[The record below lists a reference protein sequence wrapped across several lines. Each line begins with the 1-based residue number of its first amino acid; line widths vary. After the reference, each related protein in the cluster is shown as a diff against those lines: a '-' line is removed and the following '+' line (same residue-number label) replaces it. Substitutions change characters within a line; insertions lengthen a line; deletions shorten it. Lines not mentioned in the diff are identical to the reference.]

1 MAVRSGREQSGVEAD
16 RPPKRS
22 ISGGS
27 RTRQTMKTLR
37 RWLPTVLLLKL
48 FIPDGGEGE

>member
-1 MAVRSGREQSGVEAD
+1 MEQLVVEAD
-16 RPPKRS
+16 RPQKRS

-27 RTRQTMKTLR
+27 LTRQTMKTLR

-48 FIPDGGEGE
+48 FISHGGEGEWREDP